1 MSNPDKVLWRN
12 LLSVVAGIAIAL
24 VIIIPIGLLG
34 QFLVF
39 SDEPISRLQEILSYV
54 LTATGMIIGALVGG
68 YATARLSMGK
78 KIIPVVFTGI
88 ALLCLYLLV
97 TKFDVSYYGTDEIV
111 YLLVIFPSTL
121 IGGYR
126 GIKKKKS
133 AV

>member
-1 MSNPDKVLWRN
+1 MGYPDKVLWRN

-24 VIIIPIGLLG
+24 IIIIPIGLLG
-34 QFLVF
+34 QFLIF
-39 SDEPISRLQEILSYV
+39 SDEPISRLQEILSYL
-54 LTATGMIIGALVGG
+54 LTTTGMVVGAAVGG

-78 KIIPVVFTGI
+78 KIIPVILTGI
-88 ALLCLYLLV
+88 VLVCLYLLV
-97 TKFDVSYYGTDEIV
+97 TKFDVSYYGPDEIL

-121 IGGYR
+121 SGGYR